1 VFKLKYGKIYWVN
14 FDQNVNKSSL
24 AKKTRPAFIMAAH
37 NDKGVFVIPLTSVE
51 KRYHQKNKFAVKL
64 STDNYALC
72 DQFEKVAATDRRIKN
87 AANIQLTRQDILQI
101 MFALEQYTSLS
112 VNKKLP
118 ISTTIATG
126 EHLQIGDTVVFKEA
140 AKDGLR
146 EIRGIVA
153 AIDDSAAL
161 TTNDDYVLVHVQSVV
176 GRAKDAVYTNR
187 SSLIRTR
194 GEIKHGIR
202 RMNELDG
209 SNG

>member
-1 VFKLKYGKIYWVN
+1 LKYGKIYWVN